1 VSVVLDTTVVID
13 MLRGYPEARGLY
25 RGLDAP
31 PICSEVTRIEV
42 LAGMRPH
49 EQTRTRQ
56 MLATLGWHPVD
67 GRVAELA
74 GNWRRQF
81 LASHR
86 LDVPDLCVAATAE
99 VLGLPL
105 VTSNIKHF
113 PMFPGLTA
121 PY

>member
-1 VSVVLDTTVVID
+1 VVLDTTVIID
-13 MLRGYPEARGLY
+13 VLRGYHAARGFY
-25 RGLDAP
+25 HGLAAP

-56 MLATLGWHPVD
+56 MLAALGWHPVD
-67 GRVAELA
+67 ARVAELA

-86 LDVPDLCVAATAE
+86 IDVPDLCVAATAE

-105 VTSNIKHF
+105 VTSNVKHF

>member
-1 VSVVLDTTVVID
+1 MSHRPGGRS
-13 MLRGYPEARGLY
+13 RGHNRKTAS
-25 RGLDAP
+25 
-31 PICSEVTRIEV
+31 SENSDLPGTRRL
-42 LAGMRPH
+42 LAG
-49 EQTRTRQ
+49 
-56 MLATLGWHPVD
+56 LGWHPVD

-105 VTSNIKHF
+105 MTSNIKHF
-113 PMFPGLTA
+113 PMFPGLA
-121 PY
+121 VPY